1 MFNFLIKYLKYLNL
15 VLTLLFRFI
24 IFPLITEYIEIY
36 HNLSNEGYHNGKA
49 AYVLPQLL
57 FSRARLK

>member
-36 HNLSNEGYHNGKA
+36 HNLSNEGYHNEKA
-49 AYVLPQLL
+49 AYVLP
-57 FSRARLK
+57 